1 MPNEFNSPEGDLENY
16 FITESWLVDQWI
28 GDELWA
34 WGLNDYGYLG
44 INNLINR
51 STPVTTLAGGNNWKQ
66 VSCGNRHSAVI
77 KTDGSLW
84 LWGRND
90 FGQLGDNTAA
100 AQRLTPITTFSG
112 GNNWKQVSCGSNNT
126 TAIKT
131 DGTLWTWGY
140 NGVGQLG
147 DNTVINRSTPVTTLT
162 GGNDWKQVSSS
173 TSTNSHIAAIKTD
186 GTLWIWGLNGQG
198 QLGNNTSGSNIF
210 TPVTTFSGGN
220 NWKQVSCGYLVTS
233 AIKTDGTLW
242 TWGYNA
248 YGQLGDN
255 TTTNKI
261 TPVTTF
267 SGGNNWKQVSVGTDH
282 VTSSIKTDGTLWAW
296 GRNVNFFL
304 GIGSNTNNRLTPVTT
319 FVGGNNWKQVSRA
332 SAIKT
337 DGTLWIWGTGGSVL
351 GTNNSSD
358 LFTPVTTFAG
368 GNNWKQVDRGGN
380 HVLAVKTGVDI

>member
-220 NWKQVSCGYLVTS
+220 NWKQVS
-233 AIKTDGTLW
+233 
-242 TWGYNA
+242 
-248 YGQLGDN
+248 
-255 TTTNKI
+255 
-261 TPVTTF
+261 
-267 SGGNNWKQVSVGTDH
+267 VGTDH